1 MSTELA
7 KKPPA
12 TVTSEPQELEDRI
25 RARAY
30 QLYEARGR
38 DNGHDLEDWLRAEKE
53 VTERKVRAVAA

>member
-1 MSTELA
+1 MSIDVA

-12 TVTSEPQELEDRI
+12 TVTSGPQELEDRI

-38 DNGHDLEDWLRAEKE
+38 DNGHDLEDWLRAEEE